1 MRIDMS
7 GICKS
12 FSTVRVLRDAQFT
25 LLDGEVHALM
35 GENGAGKSTLMKVL
49 TGVYPKD
56 AGEVL
61 VDGRPVSFSH
71 PKEAEEAGIVFIYQE
86 LNTMNDLT
94 VEENMFMGKEILHG
108 PRRLGITNQK
118 AMRHKAADTIAQLGV
133 DIDPSAVMGT
143 LSVGQQQMV
152 EIAKSLLADCKVL
165 IMDEPTA
172 ALSPAETKVLFTV
185 IRQLKERGVSIIY
198 ISHRMEEI
206 FELCDRI
213 TIMRDGQYIDT
224 KNISETDMSGVVKMM
239 IGRDIGVRFPKRHAQ
254 IGDILL
260 EVKGL
265 TKNGIFN
272 DINFSVR
279 SGEVLGVAG
288 LMGAGRTE
296 IMHAL
301 FGSMRRDGGTI
312 YIDGKEVSIHS
323 PEDAIR
329 NGIGFITE
337 DRKLEGLLLA
347 DPIDTN
353 IALNNLDKI
362 SHHGVLNTAQENSLV
377 ADAIQR
383 LLIKCSSAK
392 QKSGEL
398 SGGNQQKV
406 VLAKWI
412 YAGPRVLIL
421 DEPTRGVDVGAK
433 KEIYTIINELAAQ
446 GIAAIFISSEL
457 PEVLGMSDRIMA
469 IHEGS
474 VGGFIDGADAT
485 QENVMILCTGGSL

>member
-1 MRIDMS
+1 MS
-7 GICKS
+7 GINKS
-12 FSTVRVLRDAQFT
+12 FSTVQVLRDAQFT

-49 TGVYPKD
+49 TGVYTKD
-56 AGEVL
+56 AGSIL
-61 VDGRPVSFSH
+61 ADGKPVSFSH
-71 PKEAEEAGIVFIYQE
+71 PKEAEAAGIVFIYQE
-86 LNTMNDLT
+86 LNTLNDLT
-94 VEENMFMGKEILHG
+94 VEENMFMGKEILRG
-108 PRRLGITNQK
+108 PQWLGITSQK
-118 AMRHKAADTIAQLGV
+118 AMQKKAAETIAQLGV
-133 DIDPSAVMGT
+133 NIDPSAVMRT

-185 IRQLKERGVSIIY
+185 IRQLKARGVSIIY

-213 TIMRDGQYIDT
+213 TIMRDGQYIGT
-224 KNISETDMSGVVKMM
+224 KNISETDMSDLVKMM
-239 IGRDIGVRFPKRHAQ
+239 IGRDIGVRFPERHVK
-254 IGDILL
+254 IGDMLL

-265 TKNGIFN
+265 AKKGVFS
-272 DINFSVR
+272 DINFFVR

-301 FGSMRRDGGTI
+301 FGSISRDAGKI
-312 YIDGKEVSIHS
+312 CIDGKEVSIYS

-329 NGIGFITE
+329 CGIGFITE

-347 DPIDTN
+347 DPIDVN
-353 IALNNLDKI
+353 IALNNLGKI
-362 SHHGVLNTAQENSLV
+362 SHHGVLDAAKENSLV

-383 LLIKCSSAK
+383 LIIKCSSAK

-412 YAGPRVLIL
+412 YSGPRVLIL

-446 GIAAIFISSEL
+446 GIASIFISSEL

-469 IHEGS
+469 IHEGR
-474 VGGFIDGADAT
+474 VGGFIDGKDAT